1 MDSEIGLSGKTVLVV
16 GTGISGIAAVNLL
29 ATQSANIIL
38 LDGNTELS
46 PETVAAK
53 FSEDI
58 HYDLILGDLPDQV
71 MDRIDLAVLSPGVPT
86 DLPFVVRMQEAGI
99 PIWGEIEL
107 AYVCGKGKVVAITGT
122 NGKTTTTALTGEIM
136 KAYYDSVFVVG
147 NIGLPY
153 TQYAMQMCDD
163 TVTVAEVSSFQLE
176 TIHKFCP
183 QVSAILNITPD
194 HLNRHHTMECYTE
207 TKARVAMNQTKE
219 QMCVLNYEDERLQQV
234 AKNMST
240 DVFWFS
246 SAREL
251 ERGIFLRGE
260 EIVCRDGEEITLC
273 NIHDLKL
280 LGMHNYEN
288 VMAAAAIAHG
298 MNVPW
303 DVIRKVVCEFQAVPH
318 RIEFVKEVN
327 GVKYYNDSIGTS
339 PASTIAGLNA
349 FDENIIL
356 LAGGSDKGLD
366 YTEIGETIAKKVRVL
381 LLTGPTAEKIENA
394 TKLAMNK
401 AGKETVEIIHCKDLQ
416 EAVSTANEK
425 AKSGEIVLMSPAS
438 ASFDAFKNFIERG
451 IKFKEF
457 VNNL

>member
-1 MDSEIGLSGKTVLVV
+1 MDSEMGLSGKTVLVV

-99 PIWGEIEL
+99 PILGEIEL

-176 TIHKFCP
+176 T
-183 QVSAILNITPD
+183 D
-194 HLNRHHTMECYTE
+194 
-207 TKARVAMNQTKE
+207 
-219 QMCVLNYEDERLQQV
+219 
-234 AKNMST
+234 
-240 DVFWFS
+240 
-246 SAREL
+246 
-251 ERGIFLRGE
+251 
-260 EIVCRDGEEITLC
+260 
-273 NIHDLKL
+273 
-280 LGMHNYEN
+280 
-288 VMAAAAIAHG
+288 
-298 MNVPW
+298 
-303 DVIRKVVCEFQAVPH
+303 RKSVV
-318 RIEFVKEVN
+318 
-327 GVKYYNDSIGTS
+327 
-339 PASTIAGLNA
+339 
-349 FDENIIL
+349 
-356 LAGGSDKGLD
+356 
-366 YTEIGETIAKKVRVL
+366 
-381 LLTGPTAEKIENA
+381 
-394 TKLAMNK
+394 
-401 AGKETVEIIHCKDLQ
+401 
-416 EAVSTANEK
+416 
-425 AKSGEIVLMSPAS
+425 
-438 ASFDAFKNFIERG
+438 
-451 IKFKEF
+451 
-457 VNNL
+457 

>member
-1 MDSEIGLSGKTVLVV
+1 
-16 GTGISGIAAVNLL
+16 
-29 ATQSANIIL
+29 
-38 LDGNTELS
+38 
-46 PETVAAK
+46 
-53 FSEDI
+53 
-58 HYDLILGDLPDQV
+58 
-71 MDRIDLAVLSPGVPT
+71 
-86 DLPFVVRMQEAGI
+86 
-99 PIWGEIEL
+99 
-107 AYVCGKGKVVAITGT
+107 
-122 NGKTTTTALTGEIM
+122 
-136 KAYYDSVFVVG
+136 
-147 NIGLPY
+147 
-153 TQYAMQMCDD
+153 MQMCDD

-234 AKNMST
+234 AKNMSA

-318 RIEFVKEVN
+318 RIEFVK
-327 GVKYYNDSIGTS
+327 K
-339 PASTIAGLNA
+339 
-349 FDENIIL
+349 
-356 LAGGSDKGLD
+356 
-366 YTEIGETIAKKVRVL
+366 
-381 LLTGPTAEKIENA
+381 
-394 TKLAMNK
+394 
-401 AGKETVEIIHCKDLQ
+401 
-416 EAVSTANEK
+416 
-425 AKSGEIVLMSPAS
+425 
-438 ASFDAFKNFIERG
+438 
-451 IKFKEF
+451 
-457 VNNL
+457 

>member
-1 MDSEIGLSGKTVLVV
+1 MDSEMGLSGKTVLVV

-153 TQYAMQMCDD
+153 TQYAMQMRDD

-234 AKNMST
+234 AKNMSA

-327 GVKYYNDSIGTS
+327 GVKYYNDSKGTN
-339 PASTIAGLNA
+339 P
-349 FDENIIL
+349 
-356 LAGGSDKGLD
+356 
-366 YTEIGETIAKKVRVL
+366 
-381 LLTGPTAEKIENA
+381 
-394 TKLAMNK
+394 
-401 AGKETVEIIHCKDLQ
+401 
-416 EAVSTANEK
+416 
-425 AKSGEIVLMSPAS
+425 
-438 ASFDAFKNFIERG
+438 DAALKQW
-451 IKFKEF
+451 F
-457 VNNL
+457 VQRS